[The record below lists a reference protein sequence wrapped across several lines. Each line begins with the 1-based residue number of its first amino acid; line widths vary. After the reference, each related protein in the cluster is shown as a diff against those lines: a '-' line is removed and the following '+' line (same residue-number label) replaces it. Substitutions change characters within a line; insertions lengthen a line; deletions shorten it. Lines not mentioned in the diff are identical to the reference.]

1 MIGRPG
7 KPVTMMTT
15 RAPALVMAFA
25 MALLG
30 PVAANAF
37 DADAPLD
44 DPEQAALYE
53 RLTDEVRCLVCQNQ
67 TIGDSS
73 APLAAD
79 LRREIREQIVAG
91 RSETEIK
98 NFLSDR
104 YGDFVLYRPRYS
116 GRTAVLW
123 IAPGLLLFG
132 GAYVLWRIIR
142 RRTSLPVPSED
153 EDLRTAGE
161 TPE

>member
-1 MIGRPG
+1 MLTIPM
-7 KPVTMMTT
+7 VIVLAT
-15 RAPALVMAFA
+15 
-25 MALLG
+25 ALLG
-30 PVAANAF
+30 PATANAF

-44 DPEQAALYE
+44 NPEQAALYE

-79 LRREIREQIVAG
+79 LRREIREQVAAG

-116 GRTAVLW
+116 GRTAILW
-123 IAPGLLLFG
+123 IAPGLLLVG
-132 GAYVLWRIIR
+132 GCYVLWRIIR
-142 RRTSLPVPSED
+142 RRTSLPVPSE
-153 EDLRTAGE
+153 EDDALTAAE